1 MPKLLSLPLSALSL
15 LALALALTVA
25 PGTALAHVGHGSTN
39 GFVSGFLHP
48 IGGLDHILAMT
59 AVGLLAW
66 TLGGRALWA
75 VPLAFVAAM
84 ALGGALGMAGLGLPL
99 VELGITLSI
108 VVIGALVAFRRKLP
122 TVLAMAIVGLFAIFH
137 GHAHGTEM
145 APGASGLGYGI
156 GFVVATALLHG
167 AGILAGMGLGRLA
180 ARSDIPL
187 ARASGAVIALA
198 GVLILVD
205 IL

>member
-1 MPKLLSLPLSALSL
+1 MPQPLSLPLFAFTL
-15 LALALALTVA
+15 LALALA
-25 PGTALAHVGHGSTN
+25 PGMALAHVGHGSTN

-59 AVGLLAW
+59 AVGLFAW

-99 VELGITLSI
+99 VEIGITLSI
-108 VVIGALVAFRRKLP
+108 VVIGALVAFRLKLP
-122 TVLAMAIVGLFAIFH
+122 TVLAMTIVGVFAIFH

-180 ARSDIPL
+180 TGGGIPL
-187 ARASGAVIALA
+187 ARASGAVIAMA
-198 GVLILVD
+198 GILILAD
-205 IL
+205 LL

>member
-1 MPKLLSLPLSALSL
+1 MPKPRSFPLLTLAF
-15 LALALALTVA
+15 LALL
-25 PGTALAHVGHGSTN
+25 PGMALAHVGHAPVN
-39 GFVSGFLHP
+39 GFASGFLHP
-48 IGGLDHILAMT
+48 ISGLDHVLAMV
-59 AVGLLAW
+59 AVGLFAW

-84 ALGGALGMAGLGLPL
+84 APGGALGMAGLGLPL

-108 VVIGALVAFRRKLP
+108 VVIGALVAFRLQLP

-156 GFVVATALLHG
+156 GFVVATAALHG
-167 AGILAGMGLGRLA
+167 AGILAGLGLGRLA
-180 ARSDIPL
+180 AGSGIPM
-187 ARASGAVIALA
+187 ARASGAAIALA
-198 GVLILVD
+198 GILILAD
-205 IL
+205 IV